1 MSEDK
6 IPYVTKTPPRTSEE
20 TRLKDPVT
28 GAEKGSKEARFDL
41 IPAGPLFTLARVFG
55 RGAKKYA
62 ERNWERG
69 YPWSWS
75 FAALMRHAWAFWR
88 GEELDQESGL
98 PHLAHA
104 AWHCFVLQEFTNCY
118 PDKDDRSKL
127 RRDEVA
133 PSVASV
139 RVWKQAWT
147 LAGPNGERTEPA
159 DYKTVDDWRASMQ
172 EVAKEKGI
180 TGLGGR
186 LCSRTDE
193 SELQRRFDNLQNVIA
208 GITKQRSVIKAELAQ
223 AREKQSRLENNILCL
238 ETTNASLMNESA
250 KLRESLASSQCEAA
264 RLVETVEHWK
274 ACLTSARSALLTAA
288 AEVAELRNHLS
299 PKPQACFVVA
309 SPKPQACFV
318 KPQAF

>member
-118 PDKDDRSKL
+118 PDKDDRSKM

-133 PSVASV
+133 SPATSLNKG
-139 RVWKQAWT
+139 KQAW
-147 LAGPNGERTEPA
+147 
-159 DYKTVDDWRASMQ
+159 TVDDWRASMQ

-208 GITKQRSVIKAELAQ
+208 GITEQRSVIKAELAQ
-223 AREKQSRLENNILCL
+223 AREEQRRLATNILCL

-264 RLVETVEHWK
+264 RLVKTVEHWK
-274 ACLTSARSALLTAA
+274 ACLTSARSALSTAE
-288 AEVAELRNHLS
+288 AEVAELRDHLS

-309 SPKPQACFV
+309 SPKPQAFWRSL
-318 KPQAF
+318 